1 MTSSTT
7 TTTVPAIG
15 LGAWAR
21 SLPAAASAILRGE
34 IHHAHEHLGTYT
46 PMSDGRT
53 FVPFRHTV
61 SSAPRPG
68 ASASRPAV
76 LQARFRLTPLPAHRH
91 LLHALFRVV
100 CIVTTPFFV
109 GLPGFRS
116 KLWMVD
122 PWTGEFAGLYQ
133 WDSEEA
139 AAGYERGLVRI
150 LERLSTP
157 GSVSSELVPDTTVDE
172 YLRFGAA
179 VASVESIGHVAVA

>member
-1 MTSSTT
+1 MTTM
-7 TTTVPAIG
+7 TTTVPTIG
-15 LGAWAR
+15 LGAWVR

-34 IHHAHEHLGTYT
+34 IHHVDDHLGTHLA
-46 PMSDGRT
+46 MSDGRT
-53 FVPFRHTV
+53 FVPFRNTI
-61 SSAPRPG
+61 STAPRPG
-68 ASASRPAV
+68 ARASRPAV
-76 LQARFRLTPLPAHRH
+76 LQARFRLEPLPAHRH
-91 LLHALFRVV
+91 RLHALFRVV
-100 CIVTTPFFV
+100 CIATTPFFV

-150 LERLSTP
+150 LQRLSTP

-179 VASVESIGHVAVA
+179 VAAVESIGHVAVA